1 MTEIKASELAELA
14 KLSRLR
20 LPDEECQR
28 STAEVTKLL
37 QAFTMLQDANTDTVE
52 PSAYP
57 LPIPARLRTDLPNQP
72 LTQEEVL
79 SNAPQQRAGC
89 FLVPRVV
96 EG

>member
-20 LPDEECQR
+20 LPDEDCER

-37 QAFTMLQDANTDTVE
+37 QAFEMLQDANTDAVE

-57 LPIPARLRTDLPNQP
+57 LPIPARLRPDLPGQA
-72 LTQEEVL
+72 LAQDEVL
-79 SNAPQQRAGC
+79 RNAPQQRTGC

-96 EG
+96 DG